1 MAFFICQFTSLRTLL
16 ILLFY
21 ISSQETGAQ
30 ASTQGPGKPRNVT
43 VEATSSTSIN
53 VSWTEPFLPNGVISE
68 YWIYFGEQKD
78 DLNHT
83 WVAGSVRSQELS
95 ALRPFTTYYI
105 KVRAKTTELGD
116 ASVLLNATTFE
127 DSPSAP
133 TKFSGNVFG
142 RHANVSWN
150 EPVNKNG
157 IVRKYVI
164 KVYMTKTGEVARS
177 LQINATEKRE
187 AMITELMPFTNYTF
201 TIRAF
206 TVKAGEWANF
216 TARTKEEAPGEPR
229 GVTAKLQSDGSI
241 LVEWKDPEDLNG
253 IIKSYQ
259 IYFKGKREYDP
270 KFQKSN
276 KKEILSKFRS
286 FEVMERDLD
295 PGTEYT
301 VYMKASTSSGEGNRS
316 DSIIINTPAQAPLP
330 PAQPE
335 VVNGKITM
343 HSIQLKIKPASDS
356 NGKVIFHEVIVEKPG
371 RLSKRES
378 TSLPDEIHGFHEAER
393 NGDRFYVAANLSRKS
408 FNASKEFVLGDGQ
421 TYGGYE
427 NAKLEP
433 GTKYKAYIRGVTEA
447 NGKLLYGKP
456 VVVNLPRTLDE

>member
-127 DSPSAP
+127 D
-133 TKFSGNVFG
+133 T
-142 RHANVSWN
+142 
-150 EPVNKNG
+150 
-157 IVRKYVI
+157 
-164 KVYMTKTGEVARS
+164 
-177 LQINATEKRE
+177 
-187 AMITELMPFTNYTF
+187 
-201 TIRAF
+201 
-206 TVKAGEWANF
+206 
-216 TARTKEEAPGEPR
+216 PGEPR

-456 VVVNLPRTLDE
+456 VVVNLPRTLGMLYPLLMIS